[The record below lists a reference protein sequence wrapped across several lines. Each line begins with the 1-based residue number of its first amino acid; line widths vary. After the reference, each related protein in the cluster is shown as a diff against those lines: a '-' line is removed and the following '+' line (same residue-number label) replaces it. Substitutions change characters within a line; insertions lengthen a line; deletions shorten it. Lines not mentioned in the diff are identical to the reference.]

1 MDLLMTTNSN
11 YDKGGKRISNNNNS
25 SHHKISLKKR
35 SFRTSQN
42 SFHLSIVSGGNLRRF
57 LNSSKESKRLIGMNV
72 SLLLL
77 SKYNISNLKVSS
89 ETNTDT
95 NTNTNTNTN
104 QITIRK
110 IHKYINKRE
119 NLYCLLT
126 KSEGMNES
134 LLLLRFKS

>member
-95 NTNTNTNTN
+95 NTN